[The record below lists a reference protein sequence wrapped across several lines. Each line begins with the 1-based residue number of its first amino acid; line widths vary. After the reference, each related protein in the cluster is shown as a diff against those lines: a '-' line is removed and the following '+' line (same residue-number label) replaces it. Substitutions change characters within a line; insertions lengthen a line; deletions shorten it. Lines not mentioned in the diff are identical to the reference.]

1 MREFVLELVQSEYE
15 TGHQLAEDRDEFKQ
29 IIKDEG
35 FRFSRD
41 MYDFYQECHNLG
53 PAGFYAEY
61 KDELDFDP
69 DFIAEYSD
77 AEIELEDL
85 PLDEALSNKEKL
97 KRAYP
102 QLNFD
107 NKLDEDDQVKGQLSL
122 FDPEISDPVKLQ
134 QAVGLLYAMD
144 DFVLSV
150 YDNPSWLAYGV
161 PDGEFDEKSRD
172 DAEKNYEDHTWMIER
187 ESGSLDVDL
196 LLEFIQVF
204 KAATKNSRDY
214 DPSIR
219 QQLIREA
226 NLMCGLS
233 ESVDDM
239 DKRCSECNTLLND
252 MGKCPKCDEGEEDY
266 GELNEATLN
275 EVGGLWDKIKNKVK
289 PDLERT
295 ATIADNDRKKRL
307 DGIKK
312 KLPSILSSTYVAGNT
327 TFHDGEKYTYDQVV
341 NKVSPTNVKNAI
353 QALDF
358 TTPITLDDIKAD
370 TKLQE
375 LIWIID
381 SSVVDKDGWIVRR
394 GLETFKSGKYRYNP
408 VRKDQLVIDDKVS
421 HKVLFDVDLD
431 ADEKAA
437 EEETPS
443 PATADPAPAEPAAD
457 GEPAVAEE
465 PAAPT
470 AGEPEPAAADS
481 STVSEKS
488 LKNFVSLCRAMSK
501 KLYADVDDKRREV
514 GNLDE
519 IKPEMLDKI
528 YVSRTS
534 MRPLSELIPAM
545 KSANLL
551 ETLDISDDYMID
563 EFAGDVY
570 EDEVE
575 IDDDADSA
583 TRIASGEVFGP
594 DDYDEEIVC
603 EDIEYDTFDDNF
615 TTYDAVLAGMQD
627 NCTNEQIDATIRTF
641 DKVAKYFKINPQDI
655 VMFVDS
661 DFEYDPVYFADDFKE
676 LRKGLVALVVGDI
689 HIVKELYNGKNWLYF
704 RNRDEAN
711 SYIRFAQS
719 ENI

>member
-1 MREFVLELVQSEYE
+1 MINEMREFVLELVQSEYE

-29 IIKDEG
+29 IIRDEG

-41 MYDFYQECHNLG
+41 MYDFYQECHGLG
-53 PAGFYAEY
+53 PAGFYDEY

-69 DFIAEYSD
+69 MFVAEYGD
-77 AEIELEDL
+77 EED
-85 PLDEALSNKEKL
+85 DTISEALSNKEKL
-97 KRAYP
+97 KKAYP
-102 QLNFD
+102 ELNFD
-107 NKLDEDDQVKGQLSL
+107 NKLDEDEQIKGQISV
-122 FDPEISDPVKLQ
+122 FDHEIADPAKLQ

-161 PDGEFDEKSRD
+161 PDGEFDETSRD
-172 DAEKNYEDHTWMIER
+172 DAEKNYEDHSWMLER

-196 LLEFIQVF
+196 LLEFIKVF

-214 DPSIR
+214 DPNVR
-219 QQLIREA
+219 QQLIHEA

-239 DKRCSECNTLLND
+239 DKRCPECNTLLND
-252 MGKCPKCDEGEEDY
+252 MGKCPRCDEGEED
-266 GELNEATLN
+266 ELNEAMLN
-275 EVGGLWDKIKNKVK
+275 EAGSLLDKIKNKIK

-295 ATIADNDRKKRL
+295 ATISDNDRKKRL
-307 DGIKK
+307 DALKK
-312 KLPSILSSTYVAGNT
+312 KLPSILSSTYVDGNI

-358 TTPITLDDIKAD
+358 TTSVTLDDIKAD

-381 SSVVDKDGWIVRR
+381 SVVVDKDGWIVRR

-408 VRKDQLVIDDKVS
+408 ARKDQLVIDDKAN

-437 EEETPS
+437 KEET
-443 PATADPAPAEPAAD
+443 AAVEPAK
-457 GEPAVAEE
+457 
-465 PAAPT
+465 PT
-470 AGEPEPAAADS
+470 AVEEPEPAATAEEPEPAPAPSDPAADS
-481 STVSEKS
+481 STISEKS

-501 KLYADVDDKRREV
+501 KLYAEVDGKRKEV
-514 GNLDE
+514 TNLDE
-519 IKPEMLDKI
+519 IKPEMLDKV
-528 YVSRTS
+528 YVSKTS
-534 MRPLSELIPAM
+534 PRPLSELIPAM

-551 ETLDISDDYMID
+551 EALDISDDYMID
-563 EFAGDVY
+563 EFAGDVS
-570 EDEVE
+570 EDSID
-575 IDDDADSA
+575 IDDNADSA
-583 TRIASGEVFGP
+583 ARIASGDVFGP
-594 DDYDEEIVC
+594 DDYNEELVC
-603 EDIEYDTFDDNF
+603 EDIEHDTLDDNF

-655 VMFVDS
+655 IMFVDS
-661 DFEYDPVYFADDFKE
+661 DFEYDPIYFADDFKE
-676 LRKGLVALVVGDI
+676 LRKGLVALIVGDI
-689 HIVKELYNGKNWLYF
+689 HIVKEFYNGKNWLYF